1 MPSVDPYE
9 LLEAVEVLSKIP
21 KDFYDKIVRF
31 SKIILKIFSWLA
43 MVGVNNKKIKKIP
56 KMDHIGFSCEFF
68 LKYSIF
74 VMY

>member
-43 MVGVNNKKIKKIP
+43 MVGVNKKKTKNK
-56 KMDHIGFSCEFF
+56 KMDHIGFSCEIL
-68 LKYSIF
+68 LKYNIF
-74 VMY
+74 VKY